1 MLATEPSSDP
11 SLSPSSPSPAPF
23 PSDSLVSK
31 IFLNEKG
38 LRGGWRLLIYAV
50 FVVGLGAGG
59 GAVLLH
65 FLPPT
70 RGVPSPGYFFA
81 QETFGFFVIIAA
93 ALIMAQIEHRLP
105 GVYGLP
111 LRGAFGKLF
120 WQGCLIGLIEV
131 SALVGLIAVFGGYS
145 FGSLAVRG
153 AELLRWGLLWA
164 VFFVV
169 VGLFE
174 EFLFRG
180 YIQFTL
186 ADATL
191 VEVGVLLAF
200 IAAFEGHSYHQPV
213 KWFAI
218 WAVFVPVVS
227 LVQKFS
233 SGTSRRFTLTDGI
246 GFWPA
251 AFVLSVLFGAVHL
264 SNPGEGWV
272 GAAGVISIG
281 LIFALTL
288 RRTGNLWL
296 AVGWHASFD
305 FGETFLFSVP
315 NSGLVFQGHLSNSSL
330 HGARWLTGGTVGP
343 EGSVF
348 SFLTMGILALAVH
361 LLFPAKKT
369 QSEAGPGANSELMN

>member
-1 MLATEPSSDP
+1 L
-11 SLSPSSPSPAPF
+11 
-23 PSDSLVSK
+23 LV
-31 IFLNEKG
+31 
-38 LRGGWRLLIYAV
+38 YAA
-50 FVVGLGAGG
+50 FVVGLGFGG
-59 GAVLLH
+59 GAVLIH

-70 RGVPSPGYFFA
+70 RGAASPGYFFA
-81 QETFGFFVIIAA
+81 QEAFSFAVIFAA
-93 ALIMAQIEHRLP
+93 ALIMAQIEHRSP

-111 LRGAFGKLF
+111 LRGGFGKLF
-120 WQGCLIGLIEV
+120 WQGWLIGLIEV

-153 AELLRWGLLWA
+153 TELLRWGLLWA

-180 YIQFTL
+180 YVQYTL
-186 ADATL
+186 AD
-191 VEVGVLLAF
+191 
-200 IAAFEGHSYHQPV
+200 S
-213 KWFAI
+213 
-218 WAVFVPVVS
+218 
-227 LVQKFS
+227 
-233 SGTSRRFTLTDGI
+233 I

-251 AFVLSVLFGAVHL
+251 AIVLSCLFGAVHL

-272 GAAGVISIG
+272 GAAGVVSIG

-348 SFLTMGILALAVH
+348 SFLTMGILALAVN
-361 LLFPAKKT
+361 LLFPAKKNQRDT
-369 QSEAGPGANSELMN
+369 GSVVDSPSAD